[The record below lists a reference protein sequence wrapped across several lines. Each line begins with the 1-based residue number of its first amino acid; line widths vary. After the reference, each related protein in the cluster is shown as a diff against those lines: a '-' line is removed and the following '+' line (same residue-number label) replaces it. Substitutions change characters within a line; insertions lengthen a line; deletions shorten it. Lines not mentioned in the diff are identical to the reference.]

1 MVHSVEGYCV
11 PGSHPLCDGAALESL
26 NLISKSLIT
35 AVEEPSNLA
44 ARGAMLVASCLGGI
58 AFIKG
63 LGLVH
68 AISHMVGAEFNTQHG
83 LTNAIVLPA
92 VLRYNLPGMDEKVI
106 RMSQALQYQNN
117 STENFINEME
127 KLLDRCK
134 IPKGLSEIDV
144 PTDCIDRISKKTM
157 IDTAFG
163 TNPRKAEL
171 EDVKKLVTISINGAR

>member
-1 MVHSVEGYCV
+1 MAWKH
-11 PGSHPLCDGAALESL
+11 LESL